1 MKLTL
6 EAAKMLIHAAQQKAR
21 EMGISA
27 DIAIVDDGGNLIA
40 FERMDGARIA
50 GIVISQDKAWTAAAF
65 KMPTAN
71 MATAAQPGGP
81 MFGINTTNHGRV
93 VILAGGIP
101 LTYAGYVVG
110 AIGVSGGTSTQDA
123 EIASAAVMLFEGYPH
138 VQARIGS
145 YA

>member
-6 EAAKMLIHAAQQKAR
+6 EAAKMLIPAAQQKAR